1 MSGNK
6 CQPSASE
13 SYQSSARK
21 RNIVL
26 NIINNK
32 LFFMS
37 INLAEFYFGQHIEV
51 GLESFSTTYATI
63 ATNAVSSCHF
73 IFIDA
78 ELQEQQF
85 LYLSHFSIECEVES
99 CGSDTTLIEVTDQI
113 VENINKYNET
123 NEENQLLVDRININ
137 KILVGSGVDD
147 IIKLECHPTSK
158 VVRSR
163 TRSVK
168 NGVNRKS
175 TGPNC
180 KEEHLMKPPHRMK
193 QQTVV
198 EMAGYARKASPSIRP
213 TTATTTTKKTS
224 FCGWMSGC
232 GYDY

>member
-147 IIKLECHPTSK
+147 IVSVDPPGIWISYNCYSKIVHFGIEWCSDLGDYDIPHTAIDFNHVHVPHLYWILIVETSE
-158 VVRSR
+158 
-163 TRSVK
+163 SVLK
-168 NGVNRKS
+168 RLNLNWHELIG
-175 TGPNC
+175 
-180 KEEHLMKPPHRMK
+180 
-193 QQTVV
+193 
-198 EMAGYARKASPSIRP
+198 
-213 TTATTTTKKTS
+213 
-224 FCGWMSGC
+224 F
-232 GYDY
+232 